1 MRSVKLREE
10 NKFDS
15 MQNYKTVRELDDMII
30 STKYMKGQP
39 KNYISDLY
47 FENFSYTID
56 LPMLKDEFKTKVFS
70 GYRYLRKQ
78 CVGLKKSR

>member
-1 MRSVKLREE
+1 
-10 NKFDS
+10 

-47 FENFSYTID
+47 FENFPYTLD

-70 GYRYLRKQ
+70 GSRYASEAMHSITE
-78 CVGLKKSR
+78 VEMTTAANNF